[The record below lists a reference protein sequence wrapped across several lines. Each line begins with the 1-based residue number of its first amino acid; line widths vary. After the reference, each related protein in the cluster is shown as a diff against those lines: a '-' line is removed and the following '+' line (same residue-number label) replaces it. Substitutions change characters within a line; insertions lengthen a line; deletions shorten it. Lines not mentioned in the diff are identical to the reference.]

1 MEALFLENNS
11 ISLKELET
19 PKSNGEALLKVEVAG
34 ICDTDLQLRSGYM
47 GFRGIPGHEFVATV
61 LESPNPTLIGQRVV
75 GEINAACGHCPSCL
89 KGLERHCPTRSVL
102 GILSRPGAHAQFT
115 RLPPENLHIIPDN
128 VSNEEAVFTEPLAAA
143 CEILE
148 QIHIQPEHKVA
159 IIGDGKLGLLIS
171 QVLALTG
178 CHLHVIGH
186 HESKLAIL
194 KNRGIETETVP
205 ASEESKLPPAWADVV
220 VECTGHPSGFAAARR
235 LLKPRGSFVLK
246 TTVKDRFQLDLADL
260 VVNEIKLIGS
270 RCGPFGAALRLLQR
284 RLVDVSS
291 LISESHA
298 LNDGVKAYTRAGQKG
313 VLKVLLN
320 F

>member
-11 ISLKELET
+11 ISLKELEA
-19 PKSNGEALLKVEVAG
+19 PKCKDEALLKVELAG
-34 ICDTDLQLRSGYM
+34 ICDTDLQLKAGYM
-47 GFRGIPGHEFVATV
+47 GFQGIPGHEFVARV
-61 LESPNPTLIGQRVV
+61 MESPDPALIGKRVV

-115 RLPPENLHIIPDN
+115 SLPPENLHVIPDR

-143 CEILE
+143 LEILE
-148 QIHIQPEHKVA
+148 QIHVQPEHKVA
-159 IIGDGKLGLLIS
+159 VIGDGKLGLLIS

-186 HESKLAIL
+186 HQTKLAIL
-194 KNRGIETETVP
+194 EARGIQTEEVP
-205 ASEESKLPPAWADVV
+205 RGEESKLPPTWADIV

-235 LLKPRGSFVLK
+235 LLKARGSFVLK
-246 TTVKDRFQLDLADL
+246 TTVKDQFHLDLADL
-260 VVNEIKLIGS
+260 VVNEIRLVGS
-270 RCGPFGAALRLLQR
+270 RCGPFGAALRLLER
-284 RLVDVSS
+284 RLVDVSP
-291 LISESHA
+291 LISERYP
-298 LNDGVKAYTRAGQKG
+298 LKKGIEAYSRAATKG
-313 VLKVLLN
+313 VLKVLVD

>member
-11 ISLKELET
+11 ISLKELES

-34 ICDTDLQLRSGYM
+34 ICDTDLQLQSGYM

-61 LESPNPTLIGQRVV
+61 LESPRPELIGQRVV

-115 RLPPENLHIIPDN
+115 RLPPENLHLIPEN
-128 VSNEEAVFTEPLAAA
+128 VSNEDAVFTEPLAAA

-159 IIGDGKLGLLIS
+159 VIGDGKLGLLIS

-186 HESKLAIL
+186 HQSKLAIL
-194 KNRGIETETVP
+194 EKRGIETETVP
-205 ASEESKLPPAWADVV
+205 TGQDSTLPPAWADVV

-235 LLKPRGSFVLK
+235 LLKARGSFVLK
-246 TTVKDRFQLDLADL
+246 TTVKDQFQLDLADL

-284 RLVDVSS
+284 GLIDVSP
-291 LISESHA
+291 LISESHP
-298 LNDGVKAYTRAGQKG
+298 LKDGVKAYSRASQKG